1 MGENFYCDYQ
11 ISDSNEL
18 IVKGDI
24 CIYDDWFSTGDL
36 VIKKIKYLHMMQA
49 LLFIF

>member
-1 MGENFYCDYQ
+1 MTNLNDCSALL
-11 ISDSNEL
+11 SDSNEL

-36 VIKKIKYLHMMQA
+36 VTQKNKIFSEHLKT
-49 LLFIF
+49 